1 VYMKGNGSE
10 TGQVSRLVAWD
21 LLRIAH
27 ITGCI
32 LQKYELWLLIFALYS
47 PLWPPYTQCRYAE
60 HGISCESGG

>member
-47 PLWPPYTQCRYAE
+47 PLWPPYTQCR
-60 HGISCESGG
+60 